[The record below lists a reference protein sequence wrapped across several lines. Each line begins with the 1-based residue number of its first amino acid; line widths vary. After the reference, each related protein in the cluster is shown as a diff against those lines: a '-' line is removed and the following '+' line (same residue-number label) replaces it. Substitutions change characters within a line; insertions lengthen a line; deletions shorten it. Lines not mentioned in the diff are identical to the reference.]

1 MEMQLVKQQQHDR
14 ILNLIE
20 NLARLQPQNYLAW
33 YAQGDT
39 LRELQRYPEAID
51 CYDRA
56 IALEPGT
63 QGGWPG
69 RIKRLQKLQQN
80 QVALVLCKKIAR
92 TLSQQQSQADLS
104 QPQIWNRIHRGWFEL
119 GNCFRMM
126 QHYPGAIAA
135 YNEAL
140 KLDERARAVWLARAQ
155 VLERWQHYPE
165 ALRDYERVL
174 SLDPSHRDAATG
186 RERVVPF
193 LNTRER
199 SHRRETGAGGETGEM
214 GEGEDAPDAG
224 EN

>member
-1 MEMQLVKQQQHDR
+1 MQLVKQQKHAR
-14 ILNLIE
+14 ILSFIE

-80 QVALVLCKKIAR
+80 QAALVLCKKIAR
-92 TLSQQQSQADLS
+92 TLSQQQRQADMS
-104 QPQIWNRIHRGWFEL
+104 QPQIWCRIHRGWSEL

-135 YNEAL
+135 YDEAL
-140 KLDERARAVWLARAQ
+140 KLNDRDRAVWLARAQ
-155 VLERWQHYPE
+155 VLERWQRYPE
-165 ALRDYERVL
+165 SLRDYERVL
-174 SLDPSHRDAATG
+174 SLDPSHGDAAMG
-186 RERVVPF
+186 RERVLQSLEAQP
-193 LNTRER
+193 
-199 SHRRETGAGGETGEM
+199 
-214 GEGEDAPDAG
+214 
-224 EN
+224 